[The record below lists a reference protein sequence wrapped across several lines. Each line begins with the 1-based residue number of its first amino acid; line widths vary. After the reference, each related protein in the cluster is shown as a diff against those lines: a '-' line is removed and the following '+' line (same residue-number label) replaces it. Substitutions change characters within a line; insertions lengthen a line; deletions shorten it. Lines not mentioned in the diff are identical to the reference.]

1 MTQNLPEK
9 RPVDKLKAVVNSETV
24 KVQFEN
30 ALKDNASL
38 FTASLISLYGGDN
51 YLQECEPGLVV
62 QEALKAA
69 VLKLP
74 IEKSMGNAY
83 IVPFKVKG
91 KMTPTFIL
99 GYRGMI
105 QLAMRTGQ
113 FKCLNGD
120 AIYEGEIVESD
131 RLSGEVKITGS
142 PTSEK
147 EIGFFAHMELING
160 FKKTVYW
167 TKEKVIEHAKKHS
180 KSFNSKYSAWTTDFP
195 AMAIK
200 SPMRF
205 LLSKYAPMSVEF
217 INSDNAEEKPEPIE
231 INPVQPKEV
240 KKTKKRAEQKPKN
253 VTDVQPGPTDD
264 DLPSYMQ

>member
-1 MTQNLPEK
+1 MTQALVKKPI
-9 RPVDKLKAVVNSETV
+9 DSLKSIVNSPTV
-24 KVQFEN
+24 KQQFEN

-38 FTASLISLYGGDN
+38 FTASLISLYGGDD
-51 YLQECEPGLVV
+51 YLQQCEASEVV
-62 QEALKAA
+62 QQALKAA

-99 GYRGMI
+99 GYRGML

-113 FKCLNGD
+113 FKHINGD
-120 AIYEGEIVESD
+120 CIYEGESVETD
-131 RLSGEVKITGS
+131 RLTGEVKILGT

-147 EIGFFAHMELING
+147 AIGYFAHMELITG

-167 TKEKVIEHAKKHS
+167 TKEKVIEHAKQHS
-180 KSFNSKYSAWTTDFP
+180 KSYNSKYSAWATDFD

-217 INSDNAEEKPEPIE
+217 INQSSSDDIQEDEKPEPIE
-231 INPVQPKEV
+231 INPKP
-240 KKTKKRAEQKPKN
+240 KKTKKKTEKETIVDPQS
-253 VTDVQPGPTDD
+253 DEM
-264 DLPSYMQ
+264 PSYMK